1 MSLHKIPNSSTSA
14 TSFNHP
20 NTIMLRD
27 VDGASR
33 VSSLIMKGAD
43 FVKDCISSNATLTK
57 GYLYF
62 SNNTTSNGYALFRNA
77 EINENHIH
85 LSLDFGQNNKCGNFS
100 IRTKEQTNFIVRNHK
115 IGINKSNP
123 AATLDISGTV
133 MTSGLMTANGPVIVN
148 NTFQVSNLSQGGPV
162 YANSTGQL
170 FVAQGQ
176 QMPTPFHI
184 VDASAAIP
192 FETRGIFVLEIPIEK
207 TLPTNMYD
215 GYSMT
220 IINKSV
226 ESVSMITIDN
236 MFNVFYLPNGGT
248 QFSLDEH
255 RKMELTYCQTAT
267 NTSWIFNTY

>member
-27 VDGASR
+27 TDGASR

-43 FVKDCISSNATLTK
+43 FVKDCVSSNAIISR

-62 SNNTTSNGYALFRNA
+62 SNNANHGYALFRNA
-77 EINENHIH
+77 ETTENHIH
-85 LSLDFGQNNKCGNFS
+85 LSLEFGQNNKCGNFS
-100 IRTKEQTNFIVRNHK
+100 IRTENRTNFIIRNNK
-115 IGINKSNP
+115 IGINKPNP
-123 AATLDISGTV
+123 AATLDVSGTV
-133 MTSGLMTANGPVIVN
+133 ITSGLMTANGPVIVN
-148 NTFQVSNLSQGGPV
+148 NTFQVTNLREGGPV
-162 YANSTGQL
+162 YASSNGQL
-170 FVAQGQ
+170 FVSNE
-176 QMPTPFHI
+176 PRISNIPFHI
-184 VDASAAIP
+184 VDASASIP
-192 FETRGIFVLEIPIEK
+192 FATRSIFVLEIPIEIN
-207 TLPTNMYD
+207 LPSDMYD

-220 IINKSV
+220 IINKSG
-226 ESVSMITIDN
+226 ESVSMTTIDN

-267 NTSWIFNTY
+267 NKSWIFNTY